1 MCAPGARSITM
12 KHMLMLAA
20 LWTAALGFV
29 GCNDSGGGGGDPAD
43 TNTTDTASASTNNSS
58 TSDST
63 GSNNNSDNSSSS
75 DTSASQAIDLTG
87 RWVLSGKTGIY
98 RLKQSGASLQGMY
111 YDAVDHDVGGDIA
124 GSVKGRRVE
133 MDVLV
138 QYASHPADNFTAH
151 KSGTIINNDHMVLT
165 VTAGPMYVGNVQ
177 NWYRH

>member
-1 MCAPGARSITM
+1 M
-12 KHMLMLAA
+12 KQLLMLAA

-43 TNTTDTASASTNNSS
+43 TNSTDNASASTNDSS
-58 TSDST
+58 SAS
-63 GSNNNSDNSSSS
+63 NSSSS
-75 DTSASQAIDLTG
+75 DTSGGSSSSSDSTASQAIDLTG

-98 RLKQSGASLQGMY
+98 RLRQSGASLQGIY
-111 YDAVDHDVGGDIA
+111 YDAVDHDVGGQIA

-133 MDVLV
+133 LDVLV
-138 QYASHPADNFTAH
+138 EYASHPADNFAAH
-151 KSGTIINNDHMVLT
+151 KSGTIVNNDHMVLT